1 MLTGYPGARENA
13 QQLVPVPSVDGLA
26 QRVEVVTKTSSVRST
41 ASRLAKDV
49 VPHHRVAAGDP
60 REITETAGGI
70 AEDLQVLAALGQE
83 STRVKASR

>member
-41 ASRLAKDV
+41 ASRLARKMSC
-49 VPHHRVAAGDP
+49 H
-60 REITETAGGI
+60 ITGSLPAI
-70 AEDLQVLAALGQE
+70 
-83 STRVKASR
+83 RVKSRKPPAAWRKISRFSLRLARSRPG

>member
-41 ASRLAKDV
+41 ASRLARKMSC
-49 VPHHRVAAGDP
+49 H
-60 REITETAGGI
+60 ITGSLPAI
-70 AEDLQVLAALGQE
+70 
-83 STRVKASR
+83 RVKSRKPPAA